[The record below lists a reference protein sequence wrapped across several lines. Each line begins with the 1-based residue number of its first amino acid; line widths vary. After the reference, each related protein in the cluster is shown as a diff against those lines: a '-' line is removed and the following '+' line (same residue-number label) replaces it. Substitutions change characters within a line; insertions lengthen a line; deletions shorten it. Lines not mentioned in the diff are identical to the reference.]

1 MSFHLVRQAAL
12 IVGFATLAGYAAAQD
27 VPAPTDAPILT
38 VSGKIAV
45 TNVGDTLQ
53 FDRAAWEV
61 LDATI
66 VETSTIWTDEVRVF
80 EGVSLKNLVELLG
93 VTEGTILATAIND
106 YTVEIP
112 ITDAVEGG
120 AVIAH
125 LMDGEE
131 MSIRENGPL
140 WVIYPYDSNADYR
153 TEVIYSRSIWQLDRL
168 EVVQ

>member
-1 MSFHLVRQAAL
+1 MSFLFARNAAL
-12 IVGFATLAGYAAAQD
+12 VVGFATLAGYAAAQD
-27 VPAPTDAPILT
+27 VPAPTDTPILT
-38 VSGKIAV
+38 VSGAIAV
-45 TNVGDTLQ
+45 TNVGDTLE
-53 FDRAAWEV
+53 FDRVAWEA

-66 VETSTIWTDEVRVF
+66 IETSTIWTDEVHVF
-80 EGVSLKNLVELLG
+80 EGVSLKTLVDLLG

-112 ITDAVEGG
+112 VTDAVEEG
-120 AVIAH
+120 AIIAH
-125 LMDGEE
+125 LVDGKE